1 MSKAIIVHESGGPE
15 VLKFE
20 DRTLDAPGKGEL
32 LVRNTAIGVNFIDVY
47 QRTGLY
53 PMPHPYVAGQEGAG
67 VVQAAGEGVTRFR
80 PGDRVAYSGPTGAYA
95 EERLLPASRAVPIP
109 DEIDDDI
116 AAAAFLKGLT
126 VHYLFF
132 LTHKLRKGET
142 ILFHAAA
149 GGVGLIAGQWA
160 HSLGVTVIGTAG
172 SDEKA
177 ERALANGCDHV
188 INYEK
193 EDFAEKVRELT
204 SGRGVDVVY
213 DSVGR
218 ATFEKSLDCLRPR
231 GLMVS
236 FGNSSGPVSIPN
248 LGVLAAKGSLFLTR
262 PTGAHYHST
271 HSELLEAAGALF
283 NAIADGRIRITI
295 GQTFPLADAGD
306 AHRALEGRR
315 TIGSTI
321 LKP

>member
-1 MSKAIIVHESGGPE
+1 
-15 VLKFE
+15 
-20 DRTLDAPGKGEL
+20 
-32 LVRNTAIGVNFIDVY
+32 VNFIDIY

-53 PMPHPYVAGQEGAG
+53 PMTHPYVAGQEGAG
-67 VVQAAGEGVTRFR
+67 VVQAVGEDVTEFK

-95 EERLLPASRAVPIP
+95 EERQLRASKAILIP
-109 DEIDDDI
+109 DGIDDEI
-116 AAAAFLKGLT
+116 AAAALLKGLT
-126 VHYLFF
+126 AHYLFF

-149 GGVGLIAGQWA
+149 GGVGLIACQWA
-160 HSLGVTVIGTAG
+160 HALGASVIGTAG
-172 SDEKA
+172 SDAKV

-204 SGRGVDVVY
+204 AGRGVDVVY
-213 DSVGR
+213 DSVGQ

-248 LGVLAAKGSLFLTR
+248 LGVLAAKGSLFVTR
-262 PTGAHYHST
+262 PTGMHYHSKRP
-271 HSELLEAAGALF
+271 ELLEGANALF
-283 NAIADGRIRITI
+283 DAIANGLVKITI
-295 GQTFPLADAGD
+295 GQTFALADASD

-315 TIGSTI
+315 TFGSTI
-321 LKP
+321 LRL